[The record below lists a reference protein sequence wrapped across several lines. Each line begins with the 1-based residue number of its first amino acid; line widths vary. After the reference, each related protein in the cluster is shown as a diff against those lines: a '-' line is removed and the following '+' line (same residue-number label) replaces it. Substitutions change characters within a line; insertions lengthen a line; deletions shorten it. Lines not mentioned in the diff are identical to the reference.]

1 MRAWKVIKKW
11 ACWIVL
17 IKFIVT
23 TILHLL
29 GIYELNNG
37 EILSRS
43 AFAILGVV
51 MVLEEEYREGK

>member
-11 ACWIVL
+11 ACWIIL
-17 IKFIVT
+17 TQFIVT

-29 GIYELNNG
+29 GLYELNNG

-43 AFAILGVV
+43 IFAILGVV

>member
-1 MRAWKVIKKW
+1 MKVWKTFKKW
-11 ACWIVL
+11 VCWIIL
-17 IKFIVT
+17 IQIVVT

-29 GIYELNNG
+29 GLYELNNG

-43 AFAILGVV
+43 IFAILGVV

>member
-1 MRAWKVIKKW
+1 MRAWKTTKKW
-11 ACWIVL
+11 VCWIIL
-17 IKFIVT
+17 IQIVFT

-29 GIYELNNG
+29 GLYELNNG

-43 AFAILGVV
+43 IFAILGVS

>member
-1 MRAWKVIKKW
+1 MIEKW
-11 ACWIVL
+11 ACWIIL
-17 IKFIVT
+17 TQFIVT

-29 GIYELNNG
+29 GLYELNNG

-43 AFAILGVV
+43 IFAILGVV

>member
-11 ACWIVL
+11 ACWIIL
-17 IKFIVT
+17 TQFIVT

-29 GIYELNNG
+29 GLYELNNG

-43 AFAILGVV
+43 IFAILGVV
-51 MVLEEEYREGK
+51 TVLEEEYREGK

>member
-51 MVLEEEYREGK
+51 VILENEYREGK

>member
-1 MRAWKVIKKW
+1 MKAWKMIEKW
-11 ACWIVL
+11 ACWIIL
-17 IKFIVT
+17 TQFIVT

-29 GIYELNNG
+29 GLYELNNG

-43 AFAILGVV
+43 IFAILGVV

>member
-17 IKFIVT
+17 IRFIVT

-29 GIYELNNG
+29 GMYELNNG

-51 MVLEEEYREGK
+51 MVLENEYREGK

>member
-1 MRAWKVIKKW
+1 MRAWKTTKKW
-11 ACWIVL
+11 VCWIIL
-17 IKFIVT
+17 IQIVVT

-29 GIYELNNG
+29 GLYELNNG

-43 AFAILGVV
+43 IFAILGVV

>member
-1 MRAWKVIKKW
+1 MRAWKTTKKW
-11 ACWIVL
+11 VCWIIL
-17 IKFIVT
+17 IQIVFT

-29 GIYELNNG
+29 GLYELNNG

-43 AFAILGVV
+43 IFAILGVA

>member
-1 MRAWKVIKKW
+1 M
-11 ACWIVL
+11 VL
-17 IKFIVT
+17 IQFIVT

-43 AFAILGVV
+43 VFAILGVV
-51 MVLEEEYREGK
+51 MVLENEYREGK

>member
-1 MRAWKVIKKW
+1 LRAWKVIKKW

-51 MVLEEEYREGK
+51 VILENEYREGK